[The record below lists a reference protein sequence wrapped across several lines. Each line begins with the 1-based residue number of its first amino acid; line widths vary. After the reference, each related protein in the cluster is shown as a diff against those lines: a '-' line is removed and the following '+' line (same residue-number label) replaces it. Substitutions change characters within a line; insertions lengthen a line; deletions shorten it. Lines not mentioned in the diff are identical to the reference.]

1 MKKSKEKI
9 YAIYKGDKFI
19 DVGTI
24 KELSQRLGKTQE
36 AIYFM
41 TTPVAKRRDINYNH
55 LVAYQLEDE
64 EIEWL
69 NV

>member
-1 MKKSKEKI
+1 MKKHSKV

-24 KELSQRLGKTQE
+24 PELSKRLGRTYS

-41 TTPVAKRRDINYNH
+41 STPAAKRRDINYNR
-55 LVAYQLEDE
+55 LIAYQIEDE

>member
-9 YAIYKGDKFI
+9 YAIYRGDEFI

-24 KELSQRLGKTQE
+24 KELSKRLGKTQE

-41 TTPVAKRRDINYNH
+41 TTPVAKRRDINYNN
-55 LVAYQLEDE
+55 LVAYQIEDE
-64 EIEWL
+64 EIE
-69 NV
+69 

>member
-1 MKKSKEKI
+1 MKKKKSKEKI

-24 KELSQRLGKTQE
+24 PELSKRLGRTYE

-41 TTPVAKRRDINYNH
+41 TTPVAKRRDVNYNH
-55 LVAYQLEDE
+55 LVAYQIE
-64 EIEWL
+64 EEKD
-69 NV
+69 ND